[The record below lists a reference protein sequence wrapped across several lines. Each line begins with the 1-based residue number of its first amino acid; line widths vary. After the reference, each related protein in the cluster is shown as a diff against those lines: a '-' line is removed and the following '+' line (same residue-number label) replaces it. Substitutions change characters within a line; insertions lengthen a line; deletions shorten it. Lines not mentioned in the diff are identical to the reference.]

1 MAQKTITI
9 SENDY
14 KRLQELMAQ
23 GRRINF
29 RANRYLRDLQR
40 ELSRAQILPAD
51 QVPSNVITMDST
63 ARLMDLDTERE
74 TEFTLVFPDDAD
86 PDQNKISVLA
96 PIGCAMLGYREG
108 DEFEWETPDGNRR
121 LRVVKVLNQPQE
133 TDPNAVADAAGT
145 MEEQPYPERRYPTYS
160 DELADSEEVGSTA
173 PEGRDD
179 RLGDDVEKWERNRP
193 RVNPRSD
200 DESPSFTDIPGGP
213 PDKQ

>member
-51 QVPSNVITMDST
+51 QVPQDVITMDST

-108 DEFEWETPDGNRR
+108 DEFEWETPEGNRR
-121 LRVVKVLNQPQE
+121 LRVVKVINQPAE
-133 TDPNAVADAAGT
+133 FDPYSVADSART

-160 DELADSEEVGSTA
+160 DELADSEEVDSTS

-179 RLGDDVEKWERNRP
+179 RLGDDVEEWDRNRP

>member
-1 MAQKTITI
+1 MALKKITI
-9 SENDY
+9 SENDH
-14 KRLQELMAQ
+14 KRLQEIMVH
-23 GRRINF
+23 GRRVNL

-40 ELSRAQILPAD
+40 ELSRADILPVG
-51 QVPSNVITMDST
+51 QVPTDVITMEST

-108 DEFEWETPDGNRR
+108 DEFEWETPQGNRR
-121 LRVVKVLNQPQE
+121 LRVVKVLNQPAAS
-133 TDPNAVADAAGT
+133 DPNSVADAASA

-179 RLGDDVEKWERNRP
+179 RLGDDVEEWERNRP
-193 RVNPRSD
+193 RVNPNSD

-213 PDKQ
+213 SDKQ